1 MPKKY
6 KNMTDEE
13 LDRLFREAAEN
24 FKNSNPP
31 EGAWEAFYT
40 KNEQQIKNKEPESS
54 PDLEKKPTP
63 FFTLAKAYQVAAAV
77 LILFAA
83 CAIVWMVVS
92 KQQKHEAG
100 TITQSI
106 PGLPVDTAASVAIDI
121 QKDTAGIS
129 APLSVNDDALFP
141 ASPRSPV
148 TTEPKAAGSISPSFQ
163 KESDAL
169 LHAGAN
175 PIVPAS
181 PVLPVQKDKA
191 VANNMQQAT
200 TKKPD
205 LTTGQ
210 QEYSDKNNY
219 TTNHLFA
226 TAKEPSKRSSTG
238 RWQLGLVGGANVAMV
253 KGDVSTTPGLTTGI
267 LVQHR
272 INDTRISVESGVIY
286 ENMTYAVENEY
297 FNPGGKPVSSK
308 VSNISGACTMID
320 VPVNVRYDMVHSK
333 KRKAFVSTGVS
344 PTVMVKQSYVYDY
357 TDENGTRLIDRDVTG
372 QGKNFYAVANVS
384 VGYEQKWNKTSIQV
398 APYLKIPMGEIGYGN
413 LSLGGIGTQV
423 SIKRDL

>member
-13 LDRLFREAAEN
+13 LDQLFRDAAEN
-24 FKNSNPP
+24 FKSSNPP
-31 EGAWEAFYT
+31 QGAWEAFYT
-40 KNEQQIKNKEPESS
+40 KNEREIKHKELQPL
-54 PDLEKKPTP
+54 PVLAKKTTP
-63 FFTLAKAYQVAAAV
+63 FFTLAKAYKVAAAL

-83 CAIVWMVVS
+83 CAIVWLIASEQS
-92 KQQKHEAG
+92 KYKDDS
-100 TITQSI
+100 ITKSI
-106 PGLPVDTAASVAIDI
+106 LHAPADTTGSVAINF
-121 QKDTAGIS
+121 QKDTAGTS
-129 APLSVNDDALFP
+129 APLSLNIDALT
-141 ASPRSPV
+141 AATPRLPV
-148 TTEPKAAGSISPSFQ
+148 ITERKPGDITYPLSTKG
-163 KESDAL
+163 KDVL
-169 LHAGAN
+169 LHAGASAGM
-175 PIVPAS
+175 PAS
-181 PVLPVQKDKA
+181 PALPLPKNKA
-191 VANNMQQAT
+191 IEGNAQQANI
-200 TKKPD
+200 KKPD
-205 LTTGQ
+205 GVTGQ
-210 QEYSDKNNY
+210 HVYADKNNY
-219 TTNHLFA
+219 TTPPLFT
-226 TAKEPSKRSSTG
+226 TAKTPSKRSSSG

-253 KGDVSTTPGLTTGI
+253 KGDIATTPGLTTGI

-272 INDTRISVESGVIY
+272 INDTRVSVESGVIY
-286 ENMTYAVENEY
+286 ENMTYAVENES
-297 FNPGGKPVSSK
+297 FNPGGQPVSSK
-308 VSNISGACTMID
+308 VSNISGSCTMID

-384 VGYEQKWNKTSIQV
+384 VGYEQKWNKTSVQV

>member
-13 LDRLFREAAEN
+13 LDKLFREAAEN

-40 KNEQQIKNKEPESS
+40 KNEQQIKNKEPESL
-54 PDLEKKPTP
+54 PDLEKKTTL
-63 FFTLAKAYQVAAAV
+63 FFTLAKAYKVAAAL
-77 LILFAA
+77 LILFSA

-92 KQQKHEAG
+92 KQQKHEVGA
-100 TITQSI
+100 ITQNTSN
-106 PGLPVDTAASVAIDI
+106 LPADTAVSVAIGV

-129 APLSVNDDALFP
+129 APLSLNEEAHYTAP
-141 ASPRSPV
+141 KSPV
-148 TTEPKAAGSISPSFQ
+148 TTEPKPEGITYPSFQ
-163 KESDAL
+163 KESAAL
-169 LHAGAN
+169 LQAGTT

-181 PVLPVQKDKA
+181 PALPVQKDKA
-191 VANNMQQAT
+191 VASNMQQAN
-200 TKKPD
+200 TKKVD
-205 LTTGQ
+205 LVTGQ

-219 TTNHLFA
+219 TTNQLFA

-297 FNPGGKPVSSK
+297 FNPGGKPVSPK

-384 VGYEQKWNKTSIQV
+384 VGYEQKWNKTSVQV

>member
-13 LDRLFREAAEN
+13 LDKLFRDAAES

-40 KNEQQIKNKEPESS
+40 KNEQQLKNKETESV
-54 PDLEKKPTP
+54 PDSDKRPIP
-63 FFTLAKAYQVAAAV
+63 FFTLAKAYKVAAALFIV
-77 LILFAA
+77 FAA
-83 CAIVWMVVS
+83 CAIVWLVVS
-92 KQQKHEAG
+92 KQSKHEIG
-100 TITQSI
+100 TITHSVSNSSI
-106 PGLPVDTAASVAIDI
+106 DTVASLATGFEKDTAA
-121 QKDTAGIS
+121 IS
-129 APLSVNDDALFP
+129 TPLSLNDSRQFP
-141 ASPRSPV
+141 AVKKSPV
-148 TTEPKAAGSISPSFQ
+148 TTGNKPESIIYPSFQ
-163 KESDAL
+163 KESDAIL
-169 LHAGAN
+169 NAGAN
-175 PIVPAS
+175 PIAPAS
-181 PVLPVQKDKA
+181 PALPQQKDKA
-191 VANNMQQAT
+191 TVNNMQQGNA
-200 TKKPD
+200 KKPG

-219 TTNHLFA
+219 TTNRLFA
-226 TAKEPSKRSSTG
+226 TGKEPSKRSSSG

-272 INDTRISVESGVIY
+272 INDTRVSVESGVIY

-384 VGYEQKWNKTSIQV
+384 VGYEQKWNKTSVQV

>member
-13 LDRLFREAAEN
+13 LDRLFRDAAEN
-24 FKNSNPP
+24 FRNSNPP

-40 KNEQQIKNKEPESS
+40 KNEQQLKNKETGPA
-54 PDLEKKPTP
+54 PDLDKKPTR
-63 FFTLAKAYQVAAAV
+63 FFIPDKAYKIAAA
-77 LILFAA
+77 LFILFAA
-83 CAIVWMVVS
+83 CAIVWLVVS
-92 KQQKHEAG
+92 KQRKHEDR
-100 TITQSI
+100 TTTQTRSHSSI
-106 PGLPVDTAASVAIDI
+106 DTVISVAADFK
-121 QKDTAGIS
+121 KDTAGNSTLSFDNNEQLS
-129 APLSVNDDALFP
+129 APQKSPITTGNKPEPIIYPSFKNENEVPLHAVANPIIP
-141 ASPRSPV
+141 ASP
-148 TTEPKAAGSISPSFQ
+148 
-163 KESDAL
+163 AL
-169 LHAGAN
+169 
-175 PIVPAS
+175 PE
-181 PVLPVQKDKA
+181 QKDKA
-191 VANNMQQAT
+191 TVANNMQQAN
-200 TKKPD
+200 TKKVD

-210 QEYSDKNNY
+210 QEYSNKNNY
-219 TTNHLFA
+219 PTNQLFA
-226 TAKEPSKRSSTG
+226 TAKEPSKRGSSG

-272 INDTRISVESGVIY
+272 INDTRVSVESGVIY

-384 VGYEQKWNKTSIQV
+384 VGYEQKWNKTSVQV

>member
-6 KNMTDEE
+6 KHMTDEE
-13 LDRLFREAAEN
+13 LDQLFRDAAES

-40 KNEQQIKNKEPESS
+40 KNEQQLKNKEPESV
-54 PDLEKKPTP
+54 PDFDKRLSP
-63 FFTLAKAYQVAAAV
+63 FFTLPQAYKVAAALLV
-77 LILFAA
+77 LFAA
-83 CAIVWMVVS
+83 CTIVWLVVS
-92 KQQKHEAG
+92 KPGKHEAG
-100 TITQSI
+100 TITQNISN
-106 PGLPVDTAASVAIDI
+106 PGTDTAVSVAKDA

-129 APLSVNDDALFP
+129 TPLSLKDQDQFSTVQKSAVITGNKP
-141 ASPRSPV
+141 GP
-148 TTEPKAAGSISPSFQ
+148 IMYPSF
-163 KESDAL
+163 KDESNAP

-175 PIVPAS
+175 PLIPPAF
-181 PVLPVQKDKA
+181 PAQKDKA
-191 VANNMQQAT
+191 IANNTQQANA
-200 TKKPD
+200 KKID
-205 LTTGQ
+205 LTREQ
-210 QEYSDKNNY
+210 QGYSDKNNY
-219 TTNHLFA
+219 TANPLFA
-226 TAKEPSKRSSTG
+226 AAKEPSKRSSSG
-238 RWQLGLVGGANVAMV
+238 RWQLGLVGGANIAMV

-272 INDTRISVESGVIY
+272 INDTRVSVESGVIY

-357 TDENGTRLIDRDVTG
+357 TDENGARLIDRDVTG

-384 VGYEQKWNKTSIQV
+384 VGYEQKWNKTSVQV